1 MEIHPTALLTDLHS
15 DLAAVLGPGRLE
27 EILACSELWPDAS
40 FKEAACWSIAKSF
53 LKKFKVANSA
63 ELDSKALL
71 KFLHVNSRCKN
82 WTLQLTSSWDETLVG
97 EVRRAL
103 YDFFHVDG
111 LPIGDNFWDCFHHG
125 KTGPGASIGARG
137 GDFYSKMFSSPLTC
151 TRQSLYLAYRN
162 YIRNFPEWSNAEIIR
177 QEHYG
182 SPIVVEG
189 NRLSFVPKND
199 QISRTICVE
208 PSLNMFAQLGYGHM
222 IERRLL
228 SAWGI
233 NLADQPFKNRELAR
247 IGSLG
252 HGLVTID
259 LVSASDSMSLGML
272 EHFLPK
278 HVFGMLK
285 MLRSPSCQIPGLGQ
299 VELSMVSTMGNG
311 FTFPLQTTLFSAIV
325 LAAFRARGIKPRFPR
340 GTDYG
345 NWGVFG
351 DDIICP
357 TEVVQDVFRLLALL
371 GFEVNKDKT
380 FVEGPFRESCGA
392 DYFRGLNLR
401 GVYVKSIQTQQDRVA
416 VVNQL
421 NLFSTRTG
429 IPLPRTVQRL
439 MRTIRYLPVP
449 RWEND
454 SSGVKVPLS
463 LVQGKLPV
471 SKDTGSILYRRYEP
485 VGSKIRVLEGKVIT
499 PKGKKL
505 LIYNP
510 SGLLVSFLQRSINAS
525 TIGVRQDPVRY
536 RQKLGVAPYWDAT
549 PTVHPLTGW
558 FPWQRWNTAVYLNL
572 YG

>member
-15 DLAAVLGPGRLE
+15 DLAAVLGSERLG
-27 EILACSELWPDAS
+27 EILACKELWPDAS

-53 LKKFKVANSA
+53 LKKYEVANSA
-63 ELDSKALL
+63 ELDGKALL
-71 KFLHVNSRCKN
+71 KFLQVNSACEN
-82 WTLQLTSSWDETLVG
+82 WTLQLTNSWDEVLVG

-103 YDFFHVDG
+103 YDFFHESG
-111 LPIGDNFWDCFHHG
+111 WPIGDSLWDCFQHG
-125 KTGPGASIGARG
+125 KTGPGASIGASG
-137 GDFYSKMFSSPLTC
+137 GDFYSKMFSSTLTC
-151 TRQSLYLAYRN
+151 TRQSLYLAYKN
-162 YIRNFPEWSNAEIIR
+162 YIRNYPEWSNAELLR

-182 SPIVVEG
+182 SPRVVEG

-208 PSLNMFAQLGYGHM
+208 PSLNMFAQLGYGHV

-247 IGSLG
+247 LGSLG
-252 HGLVTID
+252 FGLVTID
-259 LVSASDSMSLGML
+259 LSSASDSMSLRML
-272 EHFLPK
+272 ECVLPK
-278 HVFGMLK
+278 HVFGMLN
-285 MLRSPSCQIPGLGQ
+285 MLRSPRCQIPGIGQ
-299 VELSMVSTMGNG
+299 VELHMVSTMGNG

-325 LAAFRARGIKPRFPR
+325 LSAFRARGIEPRFPR
-340 GTDYG
+340 GKDCG

-357 TEVVQDVFRLLALL
+357 TEVVRDVLRLLTLL
-371 GFEVNKDKT
+371 GFTINQDKT

-392 DYFRGLNLR
+392 DYFLGRNLR
-401 GVYVKSIQTQQDRVA
+401 GVYVKRVQTQQDRVA
-416 VVNQL
+416 VINQL

-429 IPLPRTVQRL
+429 IQLPRTVQRL
-439 MRTIRYLPVP
+439 MRTIRYMPVP

-454 SSGVKVPLS
+454 SSGVKVPFS

-471 SKDTGSILYRRYEP
+471 SKDTGSLLYRRYEP

-505 LIYNP
+505 DRK
-510 SGLLVSFLQRSINAS
+510 SV
-525 TIGVRQDPVRY
+525 V
-536 RQKLGVAPYWDAT
+536 
-549 PTVHPLTGW
+549 
-558 FPWQRWNTAVYLNL
+558 
-572 YG
+572 